1 MEIPSY
7 QAIRDGD
14 PVAFPLDLAVWRL
27 TGPDRVRWLNG
38 QITNQ
43 VADLE
48 VGATRRAAVCSAKGR
63 MQGDIW
69 ISVGNEAF
77 WITAPRVLQE
87 SLGQRLDMYLIADD
101 CELTDVTEDWQ
112 VWHVFNH
119 QNQASSAQ
127 WSCANPYRFGW
138 AGSDVWFKTESG
150 KPSLEEVTGAQAAAE
165 ALRLEHALPAWGAE
179 LDEKTLPPEA
189 GFDRFG
195 ISYTKGCYVGQETI
209 ARIKSIGHVN
219 RQLCCLLGPD
229 QNIAPGDELLDGES
243 KAATVTSVAYS
254 PAMESTLALAYVKR
268 ASAEE
273 GRKLDLDGKA
283 WEIVPPP
290 LALEGV
296 AA

>member
-7 QAIRDGD
+7 QAIRDGQ
-14 PVAFPLDLAVWRL
+14 PVALKLDLAVWRL

-48 VGATRRAAVCSAKGR
+48 VGETRRAAVCSSKGR

-69 ISVGNEAF
+69 INVGNEAF
-77 WITAPRVLQE
+77 WITAPRTLQD

-101 CELTDVTEDWQ
+101 CELTEVTDEWE

-119 QNQASSAQ
+119 EGQTNSAQ
-127 WSCANPYRFGW
+127 WSCVNPYRFGW
-138 AGSDVWFKTESG
+138 SGADVWFKAGQATMQESLG
-150 KPSLEEVTGAQAAAE
+150 VSTAAE

-189 GFDRFG
+189 GYDRFG

-229 QNIAPGDELLDGES
+229 QNITTGDSLFDGES
-243 KAATVTSVAYS
+243 KVATVTSVAYS
-254 PAMESTLALAYVKR
+254 PEAESTLALAYVKR
-268 ASAEE
+268 ASAEL

-283 WEIVPPP
+283 WEIISPP
-290 LALEGV
+290 LAIEGV